1 MKMIR
6 DILPYFERE
15 LTQFYSNKEVQNM
28 AFWCIHSISKL
39 SRSEYLLSSNSPLS
53 KETVSFYQSVVSRL
67 QNFEPLQYILGECEF
82 YGLSLKV
89 SPSCLIPRPE
99 TEELVHWILQHNFTK
114 ALDIG
119 TGSACIPIAL
129 AKHKEAQITALDISS
144 DALSIARENA
154 KKNTVDI
161 HFIEHN
167 IFNDIDL
174 KTSFDLIVSNPPYVL
189 ESEKTLMNN
198 NVLDYEPHLALF
210 VSDNDALIYYTRIID
225 FSKVHLQR
233 EGLLFLEI
241 NEQKSVEIK
250 DLLENNGFENVLIK
264 KDMQGKNRMVK
275 AVRKS

>member
-1 MKMIR
+1 MIR

-15 LTQFYSNKEVQNM
+15 LTQFYSKKEAHNM
-28 AFWCIHSISKL
+28 AFWCIHSISNL
-39 SRSEYLLSSNSPLS
+39 NRSEYLLSSNSPLS
-53 KETVSFYQSVVSRL
+53 ADTVSFYQSVVSRL
-67 QNFEPLQYILGECEF
+67 KKFEPLQYILGECEF
-82 YGLSLKV
+82 YGLSIKV

-129 AKHKEAQITALDISS
+129 AKHKDAQITALDISS

-154 KKNTVDI
+154 KNNTVDI
-161 HFIEHN
+161 NFIEHD

-189 ESEKTLMNN
+189 ESEKVLMKN

-210 VSDNDALIYYTRIID
+210 VSDKDALIYYKRIID
-225 FSKVHLQR
+225 FSKVHLQK

-250 DLLENNGFENVLIK
+250 ELLENNGFKNVLIK

>member
-6 DILPYFERE
+6 DILPYFESE
-15 LTQFYSNKEVQNM
+15 LTQFYSKKEAQNL
-28 AFWCIHSISKL
+28 AFWCIHSISNL

-53 KETVSFYQSVVSRL
+53 PDTVSFYKSVVSRL
-67 QNFEPLQYILGECEF
+67 QKFEPLQYILGECEF
-82 YGLSLKV
+82 FGLSLKV

-99 TEELVHWILQHNFTK
+99 TEELVHWILQHNFTN

-119 TGSACIPIAL
+119 TGSGCIPIAL
-129 AKHKEAQITALDISS
+129 AKHKVAQITALDISS

-161 HFIEHN
+161 HFIEHD
-167 IFNDIDL
+167 IFNDINL

-189 ESEKTLMNN
+189 ESEKSLMNN

-210 VSDNDALIYYTRIID
+210 VSDNEALVYYKRIID

-250 DLLENNGFENVLIK
+250 ELLENNGFKNVLIK

-275 AVRKS
+275 AVRKL

>member
-39 SRSEYLLSSNSPLS
+39 SRSEYLLSSNSLLS
-53 KETVSFYQSVVSRL
+53 KDTVSFYQSVVSRL
-67 QNFEPLQYILGECEF
+67 QKFEPLQYILGECEF

-99 TEELVHWILQHNFTK
+99 TEELVHWILQHNFTNV
-114 ALDIG
+114 LDIG

-210 VSDNDALIYYTRIID
+210 VSDNDALIYYKRIID

>member
-1 MKMIR
+1 MIR

-39 SRSEYLLSSNSPLS
+39 SRSEYLLSSNIPLS
-53 KETVSFYQSVVSRL
+53 KDTVSFYQSVVGRL

-89 SPSCLIPRPE
+89 SPSCLIPRTE

-114 ALDIG
+114 ALDVG

-154 KKNTVDI
+154 KKNTVNI
-161 HFIEHN
+161 HFIEHD
-167 IFNDIDL
+167 IFNDINL
-174 KTSFDLIVSNPPYVL
+174 KTSYDLIVSNPPYVL
-189 ESEKTLMNN
+189 ESEKSLMNN

-210 VSDNDALIYYTRIID
+210 VSDNEALVYYKRMID

>member
-1 MKMIR
+1 MKMNR
-6 DILPYFERE
+6 DILPYFESE
-15 LTQFYSNKEVQNM
+15 LTQFYSKKEVQNL

-53 KETVSFYQSVVSRL
+53 KDNVSFYQSVVSRL

-89 SPSCLIPRPE
+89 SPYCLIPRPE

-210 VSDNDALIYYTRIID
+210 VSDNDALIYYKRIID

-250 DLLENNGFENVLIK
+250 ELLENNGFENVLIK

>member
-1 MKMIR
+1 MIR
-6 DILPYFERE
+6 DILPYFESE
-15 LTQFYSNKEVQNM
+15 LMQFYSKKEVQNL
-28 AFWCIHSISKL
+28 AFWCIHSISSL

-53 KETVSFYQSVVSRL
+53 TDTVSFYKSVVSRL
-67 QNFEPLQYILGECEF
+67 QKFEPLQYILGECEF

-129 AKHKEAQITALDISS
+129 AKHKDAQITALDISS

-154 KKNTVDI
+154 KKNTVNI
-161 HFIEHN
+161 HFIEHD

-189 ESEKTLMNN
+189 ESEKSLMNN

-210 VSDNDALIYYTRIID
+210 VSDNEALVYYKRIID

-250 DLLENNGFENVLIK
+250 ELLENNGFKNVLIK

-275 AVRKS
+275 AVRKL

>member
-6 DILPYFERE
+6 DIIPYFETE
-15 LTQFYSNKEVQNM
+15 LTQFYSKKEAQNM
-28 AFWCIHSISKL
+28 AFWCIHSISNL

-53 KETVSFYQSVVSRL
+53 EDTVSFYQSVVSRL
-67 QNFEPLQYILGECEF
+67 KKFEPVQYVLGECEF
-82 YGLSLKV
+82 HGLSLKV

-99 TEELVHWILQHNFTK
+99 TEELVHWILEHNFSK
-114 ALDIG
+114 VLDIG

-129 AKHKEAQITALDISS
+129 AKHKDAQIMALDISS
-144 DALSIARENA
+144 DALSIAKENA
-154 KKNTVDI
+154 KNNTVNI
-161 HFIEHN
+161 HFIEHD

-174 KTSFDLIVSNPPYVL
+174 KNSFDLIVSNPPYVL

-210 VSDNDALIYYTRIID
+210 VSDKDALMYYKRIID
-225 FSKVHLQR
+225 FSKVHLQK

-250 DLLENNGFENVLIK
+250 ELLENNGFENVLIK

-275 AVRKS
+275 AIRKS

>member
-6 DILPYFERE
+6 DILPYFETE
-15 LTQFYSNKEVQNM
+15 LTQFYSKKEAQYM
-28 AFWCIHSISKL
+28 AYWCIHSISNL
-39 SRSEYLLSSNSPLS
+39 SRSEYLLSSNSTMS
-53 KETVSFYQSVVSRL
+53 ADTVSFYQSVVSRL
-67 QNFEPLQYILGECEF
+67 QKFEPLQYILGECEF

-114 ALDIG
+114 VLDIG

-129 AKHKEAQITALDISS
+129 AKHKDAQITALDISN

-154 KKNTVDI
+154 TNNTVNI
-161 HFIEHN
+161 HFIEHD
-167 IFNDIDL
+167 IFKDIEL

-189 ESEKTLMNN
+189 ESEKILMKN

-210 VSDNDALIYYTRIID
+210 VSDKDALIYYKRIID
-225 FSKVHLQR
+225 FSKVHLQK

-241 NEQKSVEIK
+241 NEQKSVEINE
-250 DLLENNGFENVLIK
+250 LLENNGFENVLIK

>member
-15 LTQFYSNKEVQNM
+15 LAQFYSNKEVQNM

-53 KETVSFYQSVVSRL
+53 KDTVSFYQSVVSRL

-129 AKHKEAQITALDISS
+129 ARHKEAQITALDISS

-210 VSDNDALIYYTRIID
+210 VSDNDALIYYKRIID

>member
-1 MKMIR
+1 MKMIC
-6 DILPYFERE
+6 DILPYFESE
-15 LTQFYSNKEVQNM
+15 LMQFYSKKEAQNL
-28 AFWCIHSISKL
+28 AFWSIHSISTL

-53 KETVSFYQSVVSRL
+53 LDTVSFYQSVVSRL
-67 QNFEPLQYILGECEF
+67 QKFEPLQYILGECEF
-82 YGLSLKV
+82 YGLSFKV

-154 KKNTVDI
+154 KKNTVNI
-161 HFIEHN
+161 HFIEHD
-167 IFNDIDL
+167 IFNDIEL

-189 ESEKTLMNN
+189 ESEKSLMNN

-210 VSDNDALIYYTRIID
+210 VSDNEALVYYKRIID

-250 DLLENNGFENVLIK
+250 ELLENNGFKNVLIK

-275 AVRKS
+275 AVRKL

>member
-39 SRSEYLLSSNSPLS
+39 SRSEYLLSSDSPLS
-53 KETVSFYQSVVSRL
+53 KDTVSFYQSVVSRL

-129 AKHKEAQITALDISS
+129 AKHKEAQITALDISF

-210 VSDNDALIYYTRIID
+210 VSDNDALIYYKRIID
-225 FSKVHLQR
+225 FSKVHLQKD
-233 EGLLFLEI
+233 GLLFLEI

-250 DLLENNGFENVLIK
+250 DLLENNGFKNVLIK

-275 AVRKS
+275 AVRKL

>member
-1 MKMIR
+1 MIR
-6 DILPYFERE
+6 DILPYFETE
-15 LTQFYSNKEVQNM
+15 LTQFYSKKEAQNM
-28 AFWCIHSISKL
+28 AFWCIHSISNL

-53 KETVSFYQSVVSRL
+53 ADTVSFYQSAVSRL
-67 QNFEPLQYILGECEF
+67 KKFEPVQYVLGECEF
-82 YGLSLKV
+82 HGLSLKV

-99 TEELVHWILQHNFTK
+99 TEELVHWILKHNFTK
-114 ALDIG
+114 VLDIG
-119 TGSACIPIAL
+119 TGSACIPIVL
-129 AKHKEAQITALDISS
+129 AKYKDAQIMALDISS
-144 DALSIARENA
+144 DALSIAKENA
-154 KKNTVDI
+154 KNNNVNI
-161 HFIEHN
+161 HFIEHD

-174 KTSFDLIVSNPPYVL
+174 KNSFDLIVSNPPYVL

-210 VSDNDALIYYTRIID
+210 VSDKDALIYYKRIID
-225 FSKVHLQR
+225 FSKVHLQK

-250 DLLENNGFENVLIK
+250 ELLENNGFENILIK

>member
-1 MKMIR
+1 MIR
-6 DILPYFERE
+6 DILPYFETE
-15 LTQFYSNKEVQNM
+15 LTQFYSKKEAQYM
-28 AFWCIHSISKL
+28 AYWCIHSISNL
-39 SRSEYLLSSNSPLS
+39 SRSEYLLSSNSTMS
-53 KETVSFYQSVVSRL
+53 ADTVSFYQSVVSRL
-67 QNFEPLQYILGECEF
+67 QKFEPLQYILGECEF

-114 ALDIG
+114 VLDIG

-129 AKHKEAQITALDISS
+129 AKHKDAQITALDISN

-154 KKNTVDI
+154 TNNTVNI
-161 HFIEHN
+161 HFIEHD
-167 IFNDIDL
+167 IFKDIEL

-189 ESEKTLMNN
+189 ESEKILMKN

-210 VSDNDALIYYTRIID
+210 VSDKDALIYYKRIID
-225 FSKVHLQR
+225 FSKVHLQK

-241 NEQKSVEIK
+241 NEQKSVEINE
-250 DLLENNGFENVLIK
+250 LLENNGFENVLIK

>member
-53 KETVSFYQSVVSRL
+53 KDTVSFYQSVVSRL

-174 KTSFDLIVSNPPYVL
+174 KTSFDLIGSNPPYVL
-189 ESEKTLMNN
+189 ESEKIFMNN

-210 VSDNDALIYYTRIID
+210 VSDNDALIYYKRIID

-250 DLLENNGFENVLIK
+250 ELLENNGFENVLIK
-264 KDMQGKNRMVK
+264 
-275 AVRKS
+275 

>member
-1 MKMIR
+1 MIR
-6 DILPYFERE
+6 DILPYFERK

-39 SRSEYLLSSNSPLS
+39 SRSEYLLSSNSPIS
-53 KETVSFYQSVVSRL
+53 KDTVSLYQSVVSRL

-154 KKNTVDI
+154 KKNIVDI

-210 VSDNDALIYYTRIID
+210 VSDNDALIYYKRIID
-225 FSKVHLQR
+225 FSKVYLQR

-250 DLLENNGFENVLIK
+250 ELLENNGFENVLIK

-275 AVRKS
+275 AIRKS

>member
-1 MKMIR
+1 MIR
-6 DILPYFERE
+6 DILPYFESE
-15 LTQFYSNKEVQNM
+15 LTQFYSKKEVQKL
-28 AFWCIHSISKL
+28 AFWCIHSISSL
-39 SRSEYLLSSNSPLS
+39 SRSEYLLSSNCPLS
-53 KETVSFYQSVVSRL
+53 TDTVSFYKSVVSRL
-67 QNFEPLQYILGECEF
+67 QKFEPLQYILGECEF
-82 YGLSLKV
+82 YSLSLKV

-99 TEELVHWILQHNFTK
+99 TEELVHWILQHNFTN

-129 AKHKEAQITALDISS
+129 AKHKVAQITALDISS

-161 HFIEHN
+161 HFIEHD
-167 IFNDIDL
+167 IFNDINL

-189 ESEKTLMNN
+189 ESEKSLMNN

-210 VSDNDALIYYTRIID
+210 VSDNEALVYYKRIID

-250 DLLENNGFENVLIK
+250 ELLENNGFKNVLIK

-275 AVRKS
+275 AVRKL

>member
-1 MKMIR
+1 MIR

-53 KETVSFYQSVVSRL
+53 KDTVSFYQSVVSRL
-67 QNFEPLQYILGECEF
+67 KNFEPLQYILGECEF

-210 VSDNDALIYYTRIID
+210 VSDNDALIYYKRIIA

-275 AVRKS
+275 AIRKS

>member
-39 SRSEYLLSSNSPLS
+39 SRSEYLLSSNIPLS
-53 KETVSFYQSVVSRL
+53 KDTVSFYQSVVGRL

-161 HFIEHN
+161 HFIEHD
-167 IFNDIDL
+167 IFNDINL

-189 ESEKTLMNN
+189 ESEKSLMNN

-210 VSDNDALIYYTRIID
+210 VSDNDALVYYKRIID
-225 FSKVHLQR
+225 FSKVYLQR

-250 DLLENNGFENVLIK
+250 ELLENNGFKNVLIK

-275 AVRKS
+275 AVRKL

>member
-15 LTQFYSNKEVQNM
+15 LTQFYSKKEAHNM
-28 AFWCIHSISKL
+28 AFWCIHSISNL
-39 SRSEYLLSSNSPLS
+39 NRSEYLLSSNSPLS
-53 KETVSFYQSVVSRL
+53 ADTVSFYQSVVSRL
-67 QNFEPLQYILGECEF
+67 KKFEPLQYILGECEF
-82 YGLSLKV
+82 YGLSIKV

-129 AKHKEAQITALDISS
+129 AKHKDAQITALDISS

-154 KKNTVDI
+154 KNNTVDI
-161 HFIEHN
+161 NFIEHD

-189 ESEKTLMNN
+189 ESEKVLMKN

-210 VSDNDALIYYTRIID
+210 VSDKDALIYYKRIID
-225 FSKVHLQR
+225 FSKVHLQK

-250 DLLENNGFENVLIK
+250 ELLENNGFKNVLIK

>member
-53 KETVSFYQSVVSRL
+53 KDTVSFYQSVVSRL

-89 SPSCLIPRPE
+89 SPSCLIPRLE

-154 KKNTVDI
+154 KNNSVKI
-161 HFIEHN
+161 HFIEN
-167 IFNDIDL
+167 DIFNDIEL

-210 VSDNDALIYYTRIID
+210 VSDNDALIYYKRIID

>member
-53 KETVSFYQSVVSRL
+53 KDNVSFYQSVVSRL

-210 VSDNDALIYYTRIID
+210 VSDNDALIYYKRIID

-250 DLLENNGFENVLIK
+250 ELLENNGFENVLIK

>member
-53 KETVSFYQSVVSRL
+53 KDTVSFYQSVVSRL

-210 VSDNDALIYYTRIID
+210 VSDNDALIYYKRIID

>member
-53 KETVSFYQSVVSRL
+53 KDTVSFYQSVVSRL

-210 VSDNDALIYYTRIID
+210 VSDNDALIYYKRIIA

-275 AVRKS
+275 AVRKL

>member
-39 SRSEYLLSSNSPLS
+39 RRSEYLLSSNSPLS
-53 KETVSFYQSVVSRL
+53 KDTVSFYQSVVSRL

-210 VSDNDALIYYTRIID
+210 VSDNDALIYYKRIID

-241 NEQKSVEIK
+241 NEQKSVEIRE
-250 DLLENNGFENVLIK
+250 LLENNGFKNVLIK

-275 AVRKS
+275 AVRKL

>member
-1 MKMIR
+1 MTK
-6 DILPYFERE
+6 DILPFFQKE
-15 LTQFYSNKEVQNM
+15 LSSLYDKKEIESM
-28 AFWCIHSISKL
+28 AFWCIHSISNL
-39 SRSEYLLSSNSPLS
+39 SRSEYLLTSNSPLS
-53 KETVSFYQSVVSRL
+53 KNKIRFYHSVVSRL
-67 QNFEPLQYILGECEF
+67 QKFEPLQYILGECEF

-99 TEELVHWILQHNFTK
+99 TEELVDWILQHNFTS

-129 AKHKEAQITALDISS
+129 AKHKDAQITALDISS
-144 DALSIARENA
+144 DALSIAAENA
-154 KKNTVDI
+154 KNNIVKI
-161 HFIEHN
+161 HFIEHD
-167 IFNDIDL
+167 IFNDIEL
-174 KTSFDLIVSNPPYVL
+174 KNSFDLIVSNPPYVL

-210 VSDNDALIYYTRIID
+210 VSDKDALIYYKRIID
-225 FSKVHLQR
+225 FSKVHLQK

-250 DLLENNGFENVLIK
+250 ELLENNGFENVLIK

>member
-6 DILPYFERE
+6 DILPYFETE
-15 LTQFYSNKEVQNM
+15 LTQFYSKREVQNM
-28 AFWCIHSISKL
+28 AFWCIHSISNL
-39 SRSEYLLSSNSPLS
+39 SRSEYLLSSNSTMS
-53 KETVSFYQSVVSRL
+53 ADTVSFYHSVVSRL
-67 QNFEPLQYILGECEF
+67 QKFEPLQYILGECEF

-129 AKHKEAQITALDISS
+129 AKHKDAQITALDISN
-144 DALSIARENA
+144 DALLIARQNA
-154 KKNTVDI
+154 TKNTVNI
-161 HFIEHN
+161 HFIEHD
-167 IFNDIDL
+167 IFNDIEL

-189 ESEKTLMNN
+189 ESEKMLMKN

-210 VSDNDALIYYTRIID
+210 VSDKDALIYYKRIID
-225 FSKVHLQR
+225 FSKVHLQK

-250 DLLENNGFENVLIK
+250 ELLENNGFENVLIK

>member
-39 SRSEYLLSSNSPLS
+39 RRSEYLLSSNSPLS
-53 KETVSFYQSVVSRL
+53 KDTVSFYQSVVSRL

-210 VSDNDALIYYTRIID
+210 VSDNDALIYYKRIID

-275 AVRKS
+275 AVRKL

>member
-6 DILPYFERE
+6 DILPYFETE
-15 LTQFYSNKEVQNM
+15 LTQFYSKKEAQNM
-28 AFWCIHSISKL
+28 AFWCIHSISNL

-53 KETVSFYQSVVSRL
+53 ADTVSFYQSVVSRL
-67 QNFEPLQYILGECEF
+67 KKFEPVQYVLGECEF
-82 YGLSLKV
+82 HGLWLKV

-99 TEELVHWILQHNFTK
+99 TEELVHWILEHNFTK
-114 ALDIG
+114 VLDIG

-129 AKHKEAQITALDISS
+129 AKHKDAEIMALDISS
-144 DALSIARENA
+144 DALSIAKENA
-154 KKNTVDI
+154 KNNTVNI
-161 HFIEHN
+161 HFIEHD

-174 KTSFDLIVSNPPYVL
+174 KNSFDLIVSNPPYVL

-210 VSDNDALIYYTRIID
+210 VSDKDALIYYKRIID
-225 FSKVHLQR
+225 FSKVHLQK

-250 DLLENNGFENVLIK
+250 ELLENNGFENVLIK

-275 AVRKS
+275 AIRKS